1 MWKTNIGSNIMV
13 YSLRVEKKEAPMK
26 ILVVGS
32 NGQLG
37 KEIAKQFQG
46 KHELEL
52 YDIPALDIT
61 DYASVESLISDTKP
75 AVVIN
80 AAAYT
85 NVERAEEDVDNAYQV
100 NALGAH
106 NLALACQK
114 FPVTLVHISTDY
126 VFDGTAT
133 LPYEEFDATNPLSVY
148 GKSKLWGEKLVEQVG
163 GAYFILRTSWLYGD
177 GPNFVR
183 TMLKLAEQRDH
194 LRVVA
199 DQYGTPTYTKD
210 LVWVIERLIQT
221 EFYGLY
227 NASNQGSCS
236 WQEFACKIFALKGQA
251 VQVDPVTTAEYP
263 TKAARPLYSVM
274 DNKLLRLRGLDV
286 MRPWEEALQDYMGQ
300 EGQLSKGQD
309 GGALR

>member
-1 MWKTNIGSNIMV
+1 MSQV
-13 YSLRVEKKEAPMK
+13 KKRD
-26 ILVVGS
+26 S
-32 NGQLG
+32 
-37 KEIAKQFQG
+37 IANYQ
-46 KHELEL
+46 
-52 YDIPALDIT
+52 
-61 DYASVESLISDTKP
+61 SVEDMIADTSP

-85 NVERAEEDVDNAYQV
+85 NVEKAEEDEDTAFRV

-106 NLALACQK
+106 NLAIACRKSQTK
-114 FPVTLVHISTDY
+114 LVHISTEY
-126 VFDGTAT
+126 VFDGTT
-133 LPYEEFDATNPLSVY
+133 DVEYDEFDAPNPLSVY

-163 GAYFILRTSWLYGD
+163 GEYFILRTSWLYGD

-194 LRVVA
+194 LKVVA

-227 NASNQGSCS
+227 HASNQGSCT
-236 WQEFACKIFALKGQA
+236 WWEFARKIFDLAGKS
-251 VQVDPVTTAEYP
+251 VQVEPVSTAEYP
-263 TKAARPLYSVM
+263 VKAKRPQYSVL

-286 MRPWEEALQDYMGQ
+286 MRPWDEALQDYLEH
-300 EGQLSKGQD
+300 EGQLTERQD
-309 GGALR
+309 GGELR